1 MEPSEKKNGN
11 SFFIIKSWRFLSLFF
26 EVEGKVLHFHHF
38 HHSFSPPSGFTA
50 LAPLLSLDIRV
61 EKRKLNGVAVSTLME
76 KKWMLVDEGKWVA
89 IRQRRVRDLEKLCVE
104 QEKLRENVVVVFS
117 FLPLKNCSLPP
128 LIFLL
133 PIVSLQHGN
142 NDGVWCAA
150 VWCERIEWLK
160 KKNARKVYTAW
171 MDEQERAKR
180 GGKLKFEFLLLILQ
194 ASSEWAG

>member
-1 MEPSEKKNGN
+1 M
-11 SFFIIKSWRFLSLFF
+11 
-26 EVEGKVLHFHHF
+26 
-38 HHSFSPPSGFTA
+38 
-50 LAPLLSLDIRV
+50 
-61 EKRKLNGVAVSTLME
+61 AVSTLME

-160 KKNARKVYTAW
+160 KKKMREKCTQRGW
-171 MDEQERAKR
+171 MNKRER
-180 GGKLKFEFLLLILQ
+180 
-194 ASSEWAG
+194 SEEGS